1 MRHDARSAAGGT
13 AASIFESGQAITAEA
28 WHGGISLALCWRQR
42 DPFRAARTVCLHPP
56 DFWSLKRIAETD
68 ARSELPDADVG
79 RYVPRGANA
88 DGRRASLGRPPARRF
103 GGNLRMAPIFS

>member
-1 MRHDARSAAGGT
+1 MRHDARPTTGGT
-13 AASIFESGQAITAEA
+13 AASIFESVQAITAEA
-28 WHGGISLALCWRQR
+28 WHGGISLAMRRRQR
-42 DPFRAARTVCLHPP
+42 DHFRATRTVCPHPP

-88 DGRRASLGRPPARRF
+88 DGRRASPGRPPARRF
-103 GGNLRMAPIFS
+103 GGNLRMASIFS